1 MLSFVQRNSQ
11 RLETRRAFG
20 LLFIGV
26 SIAVV
31 TGTLLSEVIVKY
43 PYPAYEYVI
52 IWLVSFG
59 VTFGLIFRKSHR
71 VLSSVRAR
79 MKNSLKWPIGAKV
92 INGFCWAA
100 PFALIGIFPPM
111 YQYLILVGIGL
122 GNLSTYLLMRKYSNL
137 DNREQMIVGLLSL
150 VSIPI
155 SIGIGI
161 TVFALRHDLAV
172 FLSRMLIAIAYAAG
186 GIYALA
192 LKKLTPSA

>member
-26 SIAVV
+26 SLAVV
-31 TGTLLSEVIVKY
+31 MGTLLSEVIVKY
-43 PYPAYEYVI
+43 PYPAYDYVI

-71 VLSSVRAR
+71 VFSSVRAR

-92 INGFCWAA
+92 VNGFCWAA
-100 PFALIGIFPPM
+100 PFALIGVFPPM

-122 GNLSTYLLMRKYSNL
+122 GNLSTYLLMKKYSNL

-150 VSIPI
+150 ASIPI
-155 SIGIGI
+155 SIGIGM

>member
-1 MLSFVQRNSQ
+1 MLSFVQKNSR

-26 SIAVV
+26 SVAVV
-31 TGTLLSEVIVKY
+31 MGTLLSEVVVKY

-59 VTFGLIFRKSHR
+59 VTFGLIFRKSCR
-71 VLSSVRAR
+71 VFSSVRAR
-79 MKNSLKWPIGAKV
+79 MKNSLKWPMRAKV
-92 INGFCWAA
+92 VNGLCWAA
-100 PFALIGIFPPM
+100 PFALIGVFPPM

-122 GNLSTYLLMRKYSNL
+122 GNLSTYLLMKKYSNL

-150 VSIPI
+150 ASIPI
-155 SIGIGI
+155 SIGIGV

-172 FLSRMLIAIAYAAG
+172 LLSRMLIAVAYAAG
-186 GIYALA
+186 GIYSLA
-192 LKKLTPSA
+192 LKKVDS

>member
-26 SIAVV
+26 SVAVV
-31 TGTLLSEVIVKY
+31 MGTLLSEVVVKY

-71 VLSSVRAR
+71 VFSSVRAR
-79 MKNSLKWPIGAKV
+79 MKNSLKWPIAAKV
-92 INGFCWAA
+92 VNGFCWAA
-100 PFALIGIFPPM
+100 PFALIGVFPSM

-122 GNLSTYLLMRKYSNL
+122 GNLSTYLLMKKYSNL
-137 DNREQMIVGLLSL
+137 DNREQMIVGFISL
-150 VSIPI
+150 ASILV
-155 SIGIGI
+155 SIGIGM

-172 FLSRMLIAIAYAAG
+172 LLSRMLIAVAYAAG

-192 LKKLTPSA
+192 LKKVDS

>member
-1 MLSFVQRNSQ
+1 MLSFVQRNSH

-26 SIAVV
+26 SVAVV
-31 TGTLLSEVIVKY
+31 MGTVLSEVVVKY

-59 VTFGLIFRKSHR
+59 ATFGLIFRKFRR
-71 VLSSVRAR
+71 VIPSVRAR

-92 INGFCWAA
+92 VNGFCWAA
-100 PFALIGIFPPM
+100 PFALIGVFPSM

-122 GNLSTYLLMRKYSNL
+122 GNLSTYLLMKKYSNL
-137 DNREQMIVGLLSL
+137 DNREQMIVGFISL
-150 VSIPI
+150 ASILV
-155 SIGIGI
+155 SIGIGM

-172 FLSRMLIAIAYAAG
+172 LLSRMLIAVAYAAG

-192 LKKLTPSA
+192 LKKVDS

>member
-1 MLSFVQRNSQ
+1 MLSLVQRNSQ

-31 TGTLLSEVIVKY
+31 MGTLLSEVIVKY

-71 VLSSVRAR
+71 VFSSVRAR

-92 INGFCWAA
+92 VNGFCWAV
-100 PFALIGIFPPM
+100 PFALIGVFPQM

-122 GNLSTYLLMRKYSNL
+122 GNLSTYLLMKKYSNL

-150 VSIPI
+150 ASIPI
-155 SIGIGI
+155 SIGIGM

-172 FLSRMLIAIAYAAG
+172 FLSRMLIAIAYGAG
-186 GIYALA
+186 GIYAIA
-192 LKKLTPSA
+192 LKKSTPSA

>member
-1 MLSFVQRNSQ
+1 MLSFVQKNSQ

-26 SIAVV
+26 SVAVV
-31 TGTLLSEVIVKY
+31 MGTLLSEVVVKY

-59 VTFGLIFRKSHR
+59 VTFGLIFRKSYR
-71 VLSSVRAR
+71 VFSSVRAR
-79 MKNSLKWPIGAKV
+79 MKNSLKWPMRAKV
-92 INGFCWAA
+92 VNGLCWAA
-100 PFALIGIFPPM
+100 PFALIGVFPPM

-122 GNLSTYLLMRKYSNL
+122 GNLSTYLLMKKYSNL

-150 VSIPI
+150 ASIPI
-155 SIGIGI
+155 SIGIGM

-172 FLSRMLIAIAYAAG
+172 LLSRMLIAVAYAAG
-186 GIYALA
+186 GIYALS
-192 LKKLTPSA
+192 LKKVDS

>member
-1 MLSFVQRNSQ
+1 MLSFVQKNSQ

-26 SIAVV
+26 SVAVV
-31 TGTLLSEVIVKY
+31 MGTLLSEVVVKY

-59 VTFGLIFRKSHR
+59 VTFGLIFRKSYR
-71 VLSSVRAR
+71 VFSSVRAR
-79 MKNSLKWPIGAKV
+79 MKNSLKWPMRAKV
-92 INGFCWAA
+92 VNGLCWAA
-100 PFALIGIFPPM
+100 PFALIGVFPPM

-122 GNLSTYLLMRKYSNL
+122 GNLSTYLLMKKYSNL

-150 VSIPI
+150 ASIPI
-155 SIGIGI
+155 SIGIGV

-172 FLSRMLIAIAYAAG
+172 LLSRMLIAVAYAAG
-186 GIYALA
+186 GIYSLA
-192 LKKLTPSA
+192 LKKVDS

>member
-11 RLETRRAFG
+11 RLEARRAFG

-26 SIAVV
+26 SVAVV
-31 TGTLLSEVIVKY
+31 IGTLLSEVVVKY

-59 VTFGLIFRKSHR
+59 VTFGLIVRKSPR
-71 VLSSVRAR
+71 LFSSVRAR

-92 INGFCWAA
+92 VNGFSWAA
-100 PFALIGIFPPM
+100 PFALIGVFPLM

-122 GNLSTYLLMRKYSNL
+122 GNLSTFLLMKKYSNL
-137 DNREQMIVGLLSL
+137 DSREQMIVGLVSL
-150 VSIPI
+150 ASIPI
-155 SIGIGI
+155 SIGIGM

-172 FLSRMLIAIAYAAG
+172 FSSRMLIAIAYAAG
-186 GIYALA
+186 GIYALS
-192 LKKLTPSA
+192 LKKIDS

>member
-26 SIAVV
+26 SLAVV
-31 TGTLLSEVIVKY
+31 IGTLLSEVIVKY
-43 PYPAYEYVI
+43 PYPVYEYVI

-71 VLSSVRAR
+71 VFSSVRAR

-92 INGFCWAA
+92 VNGFCWAA
-100 PFALIGIFPPM
+100 PFALIGVFPPM

-122 GNLSTYLLMRKYSNL
+122 GNLSTYLLMKKYSNL

-150 VSIPI
+150 ASIPI
-155 SIGIGI
+155 SIGIGM

-172 FLSRMLIAIAYAAG
+172 FLSRILIAIAYAAG

>member
-1 MLSFVQRNSQ
+1 MLLLVQRNSQ

-31 TGTLLSEVIVKY
+31 MGTLLSEVIVKY

-71 VLSSVRAR
+71 VFSSVRAR

-92 INGFCWAA
+92 VNGFCWAA
-100 PFALIGIFPPM
+100 PFALIGVFPQM

-122 GNLSTYLLMRKYSNL
+122 GNLSTYLLMKKYSNL

-150 VSIPI
+150 ASIPI
-155 SIGIGI
+155 SIGIGM

-172 FLSRMLIAIAYAAG
+172 FLSRMLIAIAYGAG
-186 GIYALA
+186 GIYAIA

>member
-11 RLETRRAFG
+11 RVETRRAFG
-20 LLFIGV
+20 LLFVGV
-26 SIAVV
+26 SLAVV
-31 TGTLLSEVIVKY
+31 MGTLLSEVVVKY

-71 VLSSVRAR
+71 VFSSVRAR

-92 INGFCWAA
+92 VNGFCWAA
-100 PFALIGIFPPM
+100 PFALIGVFPLM

-122 GNLSTYLLMRKYSNL
+122 GNLSTYLLMKKYSNL
-137 DNREQMIVGLLSL
+137 DNREQMIVGLISL
-150 VSIPI
+150 ASIPI
-155 SIGIGI
+155 SIVIGM